1 MWVCICQRKETKH
14 WNLVQSKEE
23 EEEKEEEEV
32 VISTNQS
39 LVTGYLLNWSS
50 PNSQTS
56 SAPLWTS

>member
-1 MWVCICQRKETKH
+1 MWVCICQRKETKQ

-23 EEEKEEEEV
+23 EEEEEEEV